1 MMRAAAV
8 CLVLACAPAWAGQQT
23 ASIAVTAT
31 VLPPPYV
38 VTTARETARPHESG
52 PVVRVIREGGRA
64 IMEVVF

>member
-8 CLVLACAPAWAGQQT
+8 CLVLACAPAWAGQRS

-38 VTTARETARPHESG
+38 VTTARQRALQHEA
-52 PVVRVIREGGRA
+52 PVVRVIREGGRS
-64 IMEVVF
+64 ITEVVF